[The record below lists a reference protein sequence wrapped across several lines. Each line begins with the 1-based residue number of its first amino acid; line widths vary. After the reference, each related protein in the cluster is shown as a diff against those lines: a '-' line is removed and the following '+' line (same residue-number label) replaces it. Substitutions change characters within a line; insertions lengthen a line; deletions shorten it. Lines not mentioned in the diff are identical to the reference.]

1 MSICSAPSKEVTKL
15 VSALGLP
22 SNCVEFSM
30 HFKVDEPVRITATFL
45 GDREGVEA
53 LSEFSSG
60 YTVDSYNHYVEEFV
74 LREKNDN

>member
-1 MSICSAPSKEVTKL
+1 
-15 VSALGLP
+15 
-22 SNCVEFSM
+22 M

-60 YTVDSYNHYVEEFV
+60 YTVDSYNHYVEELV